1 MRIPRWRRIRELPY
15 HTNRWMDNLQKM
27 LYRMQCYA
35 CGNWEHS
42 VAKASQAYTAIDLTG
57 SAAAQ
62 DVAMPQAGRITG
74 IGMTCS
80 DPISAGSIT
89 ADVTINSVKQSLEC
103 RIDTGAPYSNT
114 KVPYNFAVSP
124 ELLEFDA
131 GDLIGVEVKFTG
143 ITDVYI
149 INVTVFVI

>member
-1 MRIPRWRRIRELPY
+1 MRIPRWIPTQVLPSSI
-15 HTNRWMDNLQKM
+15 NQWMDNLQKR
-27 LYRMQCYA
+27 LYKIQCYA

-42 VAKASQAYTAIDLTG
+42 VAKASTAYTAIDLTG

-62 DVAMPQAGRITG
+62 DVAMPQMGRITG

-89 ADVTINSVKQSLEC
+89 VDVTINSIKQSLEC
-103 RIDTGAPYSNT
+103 VIDTDDPYSQVAVPNNAVNT
-114 KVPYNFAVSP
+114 
-124 ELLEFDA
+124 ELLEFDV